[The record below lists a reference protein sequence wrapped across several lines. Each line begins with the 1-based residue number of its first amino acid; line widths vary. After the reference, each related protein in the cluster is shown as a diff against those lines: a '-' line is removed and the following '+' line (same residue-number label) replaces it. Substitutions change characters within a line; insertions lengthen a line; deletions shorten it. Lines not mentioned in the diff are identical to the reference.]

1 MSLLSELSAIA
12 KKLKIPAQTSVYSG
26 KAPDEYLVFT
36 PLYDSFELHADNAPT
51 ADVQEVR
58 ISLFTKGNYART
70 ASRLVK
76 VLLSADITVT
86 ARKYVVMRTT
96 RAIIIMPLIRRKTMK
111 WRRYKWQQ

>member
-26 KAPDEYLVFT
+26 KALDEYLVFT

-58 ISLFTKGNYART
+58 ISLFTKSSYTRT
-70 ASRLVK
+70 VSMIVK
-76 VLLSADITVT
+76 ALLSADITVPPENMSVT
-86 ARKYVVMRTT
+86 RTT

-111 WRRYKWQQ
+111 WRIYKWQQ

>member
-1 MSLLSELSAIA
+1 MSLLSELTEIA
-12 KKLKIPAQTSVYSG
+12 KRLKIPASTAVYSG

-58 ISLFTKGNYART
+58 ISLFSKGNYTRT

-76 VLLSADITVT
+76 SLLNADITIT
-86 ARKYVVMRTT
+86 ARKYVGHEDDTGYHHYAVDTAKNFEMEE
-96 RAIIIMPLIRRKTMK
+96 I
-111 WRRYKWQQ
+111 

>member
-12 KKLKIPAQTSVYSG
+12 KKLKIPAQTAMYSG

-36 PLYDSFELHADNAPT
+36 PLYDSFEFHADNAPT

-58 ISLFTKGNYART
+58 ISLFTKSSYTRT
-70 ASRLVK
+70 VSRIVK

-86 ARKYVVMRTT
+86 ARKYVGYEDETGYHHYAVDTAKNYEMEE
-96 RAIIIMPLIRRKTMK
+96 I
-111 WRRYKWQQ
+111 

>member
-26 KAPDEYLVFT
+26 NAPDEYLVFT

-58 ISLFTKGNYART
+58 ISLFTKSSYTRT
-70 ASRLVK
+70 VSRIVK
-76 VLLSADITVT
+76 ALL
-86 ARKYVVMRTT
+86 ARKYVGHEDDTGYHHYAVDTAKNYEMEE
-96 RAIIIMPLIRRKTMK
+96 I
-111 WRRYKWQQ
+111 